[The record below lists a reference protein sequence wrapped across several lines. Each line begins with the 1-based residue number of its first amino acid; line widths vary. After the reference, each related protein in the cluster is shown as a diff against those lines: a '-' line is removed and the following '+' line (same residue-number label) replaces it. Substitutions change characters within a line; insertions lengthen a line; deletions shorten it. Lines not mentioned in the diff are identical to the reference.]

1 MQPREKH
8 FSLVFLFLS
17 LSSTALVLMVIS
29 PCAMLRAESSNT
41 AAIGSAVGD
50 GGQEGQ
56 GPGWQSL
63 TLPTMALVDGFF
75 LK

>member
-29 PCAMLRAESSNT
+29 PCAMLRAESSHT
-41 AAIGSAVGD
+41 AAIAVQWVTADRRDRALDGSH
-50 GGQEGQ
+50 
-56 GPGWQSL
+56 
-63 TLPTMALVDGFF
+63 
-75 LK
+75 